1 MKRWNVCHCS
11 DFWFHSTD
19 QISILSLACKKR
31 NKENVSV
38 LRIHIVL
45 LMLPMLLHTNMN
57 VNAFEI

>member
-1 MKRWNVCHCS
+1 MFFQFS

-19 QISILSLACKKR
+19 QVCVLSLPCKRR
-31 NKENVSV
+31 NKENLTV

-45 LMLPMLLHTNMN
+45 HMLPMLLHTNMK